1 MIPVAKEIVPVPTT
15 ALNSAVTPS
24 VQPACQLT
32 VNDKRLTVYNDAQ
45 PAILEVMLRE
55 LNSND

>member
-1 MIPVAKEIVPVPTT
+1 MAKEIVPVPTT